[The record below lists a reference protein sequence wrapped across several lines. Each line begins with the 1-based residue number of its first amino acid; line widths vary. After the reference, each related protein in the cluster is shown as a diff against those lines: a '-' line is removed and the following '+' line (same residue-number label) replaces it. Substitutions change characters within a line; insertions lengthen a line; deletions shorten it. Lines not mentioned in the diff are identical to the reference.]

1 MSDDLPKNYSWKN
14 KSKPEIEKPITILD
28 FKTPIIVQ
36 NSILD
41 SDEIDLN

>member
-1 MSDDLPKNYSWKN
+1 MSDDLPKNYTWKKN
-14 KSKPEIEKPITILD
+14 TVSEVEKPIEILD
-28 FKTPIIVQ
+28 FKKPIIQ